1 VADTQRLQ
9 HHGSWAVVSL
19 AGLTLGLALAGPASA
34 AEPPTTS
41 SSSSTSTSTSTT
53 SSSTTSTSTS
63 TTTSTTLAPP
73 PTTTPPVTSTL
84 IPPLVDSG
92 EPAQVGEA
100 AQIQRDRDRGTL
112 PRTGPRTTAS
122 GPTLPFT
129 GNGTLAVFAAG
140 LGALAIGALALWW
153 GSRNRPEVDARGPE
167 ATG

>member
-1 VADTQRLQ
+1 MVP
-9 HHGSWAVVSL
+9 L
-19 AGLTLGLALAGPASA
+19 AGLTLGLVLAAPASA

-41 SSSSTSTSTSTT
+41 SSSTHQQLHVDHLAPR
-53 SSSTTSTSTS
+53 TTSTSTS

-73 PTTTPPVTSTL
+73 PATTPPVTSTL

-92 EPAQVGEA
+92 EPAEIGEA
-100 AQIQRDRDRGTL
+100 AQLQRDRRGTL
-112 PRTGPRTTAS
+112 PRTGPRPTAT

-140 LGALAIGALALWW
+140 LAALAIGALALWW